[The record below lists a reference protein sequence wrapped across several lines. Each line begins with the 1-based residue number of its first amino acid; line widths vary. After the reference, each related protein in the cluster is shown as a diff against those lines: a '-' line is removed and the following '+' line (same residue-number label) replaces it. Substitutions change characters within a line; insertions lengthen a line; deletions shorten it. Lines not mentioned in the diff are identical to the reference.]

1 MYLKKKVFLLDWI
14 SDTPDLILYE
24 NLTRD
29 IVKILVASIISMI
42 FSFLFVISTYCEEK
56 KIKNYKVTKKGFLL
70 LNFNDNLENH

>member
-1 MYLKKKVFLLDWI
+1 MYLKKKFFLLDWI

-29 IVKILVASIISMI
+29 IVKILVTSIIPMM

-56 KIKNYKVTKKGFLL
+56 KNKKLQSYQKRISPVKL
-70 LNFNDNLENH
+70 